1 MKFQHY
7 AVLAIAALSCSN
19 TQFGVVNAQ
28 TPTAAPSATAS
39 GSATSDRTGESSVVV
54 FGRGVS
60 ALGDFS
66 NVNGGD
72 DNIADGDYAVIAGG
86 KLNFADR
93 TFSTISGG
101 EDNFIAGRKF
111 DPSALPPTEC
121 TISGGNSNFIVSTGE
136 DSVITGGIGN
146 SVCFGRD
153 NRDTNC
159 SGCTI
164 SGGQGITCDAIEAVR
179 TGGVGVGNFNRV
191 SSGDRSVATGGR
203 DNGSGGKNA
212 VIVGG
217 KNNIADGTLSIALGT
232 QVQANTES
240 SMVIN
245 LNPDGKKSLKS
256 KKAGQFIANA
266 ESYSFQIGQNNDDL
280 SIQITEDNIQNL
292 IDALENAAAS

>member
-1 MKFQHY
+1 MKFHYY

-54 FGRGVS
+54 FGRDVS

-121 TISGGNSNFIVSTGE
+121 TISGGNSNFIVNTGE

-153 NRDTNC
+153 NRVSNC

-164 SGGQGITCDAIEAVR
+164 SGGQGISCDANEAVR
-179 TGGVGVGNFNRV
+179 TGGGNFNRV
-191 SSGDRSVATGGR
+191 PTGDRSVVTGGR

-217 KNNIADGTLSIALGT
+217 ETNIADGTLSIALGT
-232 QVQANTES
+232 QVQADKGS

-266 ESYSFQIGQNNDDL
+266 ESYTFQIGQNNDGL
-280 SIQITEDNIQNL
+280 SSIQITEDNIQNL
-292 IDALENAAAS
+292 IDALENAAANE